1 MAITARSLTQVK
13 NLGLALVAGAEAA
26 DREIDWAHAIELSD
40 PTPYL
45 AGGELVMTT
54 GINIGTDD
62 AAQLD
67 YVARLVTADAAA
79 LAVDTGTTLSEVP
92 AGVLAAGD
100 ALGMPVLEV
109 PRSTPFIALARVV
122 IDALKADELRSV
134 QRVVDE
140 QEFLARATLRGG
152 IPGAVSALADS
163 LSAEV
168 IVADTDG
175 TILAAAGGGQERL
188 TAVLSEAVR
197 KAASNRQAGYV
208 TADGDGFVTVQKLR
222 TALPVRGH
230 LAVRTAHPMYNAH
243 RLLVSH
249 AVSLISI
256 AMEKPARV
264 VDAEQR
270 LRRAVTR
277 EMVCG
282 TGNVDVGMLRYFGF
296 DPRDEV
302 VVVVLTGAGPTLAA
316 EQVLDRLLASAGPY
330 LMTTVSD
337 EMVIV
342 IPAACGRRIPDV
354 LTGLANESGEA
365 IRGGASEPIR
375 IAEIDKGVEQAR
387 IASLAEKGSRFTEF
401 GQLDVFGVLL
411 GGRGNAELRVLAGP
425 LEPLVEQGE
434 ELLAALVAFLTHN
447 GQIEAAAT
455 GLGIHRHTM
464 RNRMQ
469 RITELLADDVQSAD
483 TRTQLWL
490 AIRARE
496 LLAIRS
502 RAGASFVDSRWS
514 STTAPRLS
522 NWMQPEGTTDGGCF
536 PGPKHAQ
543 KPPSCVGT
551 PLHR

>member
-109 PRSTPFIALARVV
+109 PRSTPFIAIARVV

>member
-109 PRSTPFIALARVV
+109 PRSTPFIAIARVV

-464 RNRMQ
+464 PNRMQ

>member
-109 PRSTPFIALARVV
+109 PRSTPFIAIARVV

-342 IPAACGRRIPDV
+342 IPAPCGRRIPDV

>member
-109 PRSTPFIALARVV
+109 PRSTPFIAIARVV

-337 EMVIV
+337 EM
-342 IPAACGRRIPDV
+342 
-354 LTGLANESGEA
+354 
-365 IRGGASEPIR
+365 
-375 IAEIDKGVEQAR
+375 
-387 IASLAEKGSRFTEF
+387 
-401 GQLDVFGVLL
+401 
-411 GGRGNAELRVLAGP
+411 
-425 LEPLVEQGE
+425 E
-434 ELLAALVAFLTHN
+434 EH
-447 GQIEAAAT
+447 I
-455 GLGIHRHTM
+455 
-464 RNRMQ
+464 
-469 RITELLADDVQSAD
+469 
-483 TRTQLWL
+483 
-490 AIRARE
+490 
-496 LLAIRS
+496 
-502 RAGASFVDSRWS
+502 
-514 STTAPRLS
+514 
-522 NWMQPEGTTDGGCF
+522 
-536 PGPKHAQ
+536 
-543 KPPSCVGT
+543 
-551 PLHR
+551 

>member
-26 DREIDWAHAIELSD
+26 DREIDWAHAIDLAD
-40 PTPYL
+40 PTPCL

-54 GINIGTDD
+54 GISIGTDD

-67 YVARLVTADAAA
+67 YVARLVKADAAA

-92 AGVLAAGD
+92 AGVIAAGD

-109 PRSTPFIALARVV
+109 PRSTPFIAIARVV

-140 QEFLARATLRGG
+140 QEVLARATLRGG

-168 IVADTDG
+168 IVADLDG
-175 TILAAAGGGQERL
+175 RILAAAGGGQERL
-188 TAVLSEAVR
+188 TAVLSEAMR

-208 TADGDGFVTVQKLR
+208 TADGEGFVTVQKLR

-230 LAVRTAHPMYNAH
+230 LAVRTAHPMCNAH

-277 EMVCG
+277 GMVCG

-302 VVVVLTGAGPTLAA
+302 VVVVLSSAGPTLAA

-342 IPAACGRRIPDV
+342 IPAAYARRIPDL

-365 IRGGASEPIR
+365 MRGGASEPIR
-375 IAEIDKGVEQAR
+375 IAEIAKGVEQAR

-464 RNRMQ
+464 RNRIQ

-522 NWMQPEGTTDGGCF
+522 NWMQPEGTTDGCCF
-536 PGPKHAQ
+536 PGPKHAP
-543 KPPSCVGT
+543 KPQSCVGT